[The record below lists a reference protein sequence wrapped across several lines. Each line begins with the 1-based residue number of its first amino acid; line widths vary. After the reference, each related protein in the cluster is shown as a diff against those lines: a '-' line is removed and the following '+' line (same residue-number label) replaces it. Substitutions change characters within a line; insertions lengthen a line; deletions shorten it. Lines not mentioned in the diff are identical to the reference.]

1 MKRILVPIDFS
12 EEASNSIH
20 FALKIAYKTGAKVF
34 LFHANHIPV
43 VASDSPFSVYEATA
57 ESGEKAA
64 LEQLDSLKEKWEKH
78 LNLDKKIEIEIIVEL
93 GFAVEEIL
101 ELVDKK
107 NIDLII
113 MATKGASGIAK
124 AFFGTNTERIIKS
137 SNCPVLLIPDNY
149 SYKDFNTIV
158 LASDYNKIH
167 NPKTLA
173 PLEEIASVYNANILV
188 FNAKKEKEY
197 VPSYEE
203 AIEGLELEGK
213 LSHIKHQYFFA
224 DNENP
229 IEAIDAFIE
238 EKKPDLL
245 VLLPHEHT
253 FFEKLFSKSIT
264 SEFAFNTKIPLLSLP
279 DMSEPTIS

>member
-57 ESGEKAA
+57 ESGEKVA

-124 AFFGTNTERIIKS
+124 AFF
-137 SNCPVLLIPDNY
+137 
-149 SYKDFNTIV
+149 
-158 LASDYNKIH
+158 
-167 NPKTLA
+167 
-173 PLEEIASVYNANILV
+173 
-188 FNAKKEKEY
+188 
-197 VPSYEE
+197 
-203 AIEGLELEGK
+203 
-213 LSHIKHQYFFA
+213 
-224 DNENP
+224 
-229 IEAIDAFIE
+229 
-238 EKKPDLL
+238 
-245 VLLPHEHT
+245 
-253 FFEKLFSKSIT
+253 
-264 SEFAFNTKIPLLSLP
+264 
-279 DMSEPTIS
+279 